1 MFWVIL
7 YIFIYSWNGS
17 EVFRIRFEYFISF
30 ISKMSGFIF
39 REEKKIRYRNEN
51 ENYII
56 INKF

>member
-39 REEKKIRYRNEN
+39 REEKKLDIEMKMK
-51 ENYII
+51 II
-56 INKF
+56 